1 MVTKTYK
8 KEKDHGTDISF
19 EHEVKKMNEG
29 FKKHKDL
36 DFSGLEKAIDRLSEE
51 RDNLRVINKGHK
63 ELNGELQNKLYKK
76 EQEVVDLY
84 ENVKIKDKI
93 IKKLKE
99 RIQEIITQLVHLC
112 KTE

>member
-19 EHEVKKMNEG
+19 ENEVKKMNEG
-29 FKKHKDL
+29 VTQNKDL
-36 DFSGLEKAIDRLSEE
+36 NFSGLEKEIDRLSEE
-51 RDNLRVINKGHK
+51 RDNLKIINKGHK
-63 ELNGELQNKLYKK
+63 ELNGDLQVQLNKKT
-76 EQEVVDLY
+76 EEVVALY

-93 IKKLKE
+93 ITKLKD
-99 RIQEIITQLVHLC
+99 RIQDIIKQLVHLC